1 MSKYPP
7 NPNWILVIGL
17 VLLLTV
23 TGGCK
28 KKAAQTA
35 PETPDA
41 TETAQP
47 AEPSTPPAETE
58 PVELEPDFPAER
70 GFDEG
75 QAEVAEIDD
84 PRGVLE
90 RIYFDFDKSD
100 LSDTAR
106 MTLRRNADWLKNN
119 PSFRVIV
126 EGHCDERGTIE
137 YNLALGQRRANAVRE
152 YLVSLDVP
160 ANRLRIVSFG
170 EERPAQLGHDD
181 SAWSMNRRAE
191 FVVE

>member
-1 MSKYPP
+1 MDIRAAEISA
-7 NPNWILVIGL
+7 ILKEQI
-17 VLLLTV
+17 
-23 TGGCK
+23 K
-28 KKAAQTA
+28 N
-35 PETPDA
+35 
-41 TETAQP
+41 
-47 AEPSTPPAETE
+47 
-58 PVELEPDFPAER
+58 F
-70 GFDEG
+70 G
-75 QAEVAEIDD
+75 QEAEVAEIDD

-90 RIYFDFDKSD
+90 RIYFQFDKSD

-106 MTLRRNADWLKNN
+106 RTLRRNADWLNNN

-137 YNLALGQRRANAVRE
+137 YNLALGQRRANTVRE
-152 YLVSLDVP
+152 YLVNLDIP